1 MTNSNFE
8 PDTNSASDSSSA
20 SESSSASNSSA
31 ELDSNSGSSASST
44 SDYSPHSD
52 SKINSLSEEIGAK
65 AALKLKAQ
73 RSGTPGVWFGLGMTG
88 LIGWSVVVPTLLGT
102 AFGVWLDSK
111 YPGVHSWTL
120 MGLAVGIL
128 VGCLNAWH
136 WVQSEDKA
144 MHGNVDGVNGASGV
158 TGASGVNGA
167 SGPDSK
173 RGPRP

>member
-1 MTNSNFE
+1 MTNYNFE
-8 PDTNSASDSSSA
+8 PDSNSVSDS
-20 SESSSASNSSA
+20 N
-31 ELDSNSGSSASST
+31 LV
-44 SDYSPHSD
+44 SD
-52 SKINSLSEEIGAK
+52 SISVPDSGPQADAKVNSLSEEIGAK

-111 YPGVHSWTL
+111 YPGLHSWTL
-120 MGLAVGIL
+120 MGLALGIL

-144 MHGNVDGVNGASGV
+144 MHGNAEAG
-158 TGASGVNGA
+158 T
-167 SGPDSK
+167 DSN